1 MNHNYLSAASA
12 LVALLIGC
20 AVEGG
25 GLTVGQAFIALV
37 PIVVLLIWSFA
48 QSDVCDIQ
56 TKRKCP
62 TVREHR

>member
-12 LVALLIGC
+12 AVALLIGC

-37 PIVVLLIWSFA
+37 PIVVLLVWSFV
-48 QSDVCDIQ
+48 QSDVCDIRS
-56 TKRKCP
+56 KIKCP

>member
-1 MNHNYLSAASA
+1 MNYNYLSAASA
-12 LVALLIGC
+12 AVALLIGC

-25 GLTVGQAFIALV
+25 KLTAGQAFVALV
-37 PIVVLLIWSFA
+37 PVVVLLVWSFV

>member
-12 LVALLIGC
+12 AVALLIGC

-25 GLTVGQAFIALV
+25 GLTVGQAFAALV
-37 PIVVLLIWSFA
+37 PVVMLLIWSFV
-48 QSDVCDIQ
+48 QSDACDIRS
-56 TKRKCP
+56 KRKCP

>member
-12 LVALLIGC
+12 AVALLIGC

-37 PIVVLLIWSFA
+37 PIVVLLVWSFA
-48 QSDVCDIQ
+48 QSDLY
-56 TKRKCP
+56 
-62 TVREHR
+62 E

>member
-1 MNHNYLSAASA
+1 MNHNYLSLASA
-12 LVALLIGC
+12 AVALLIGC

-25 GLTVGQAFIALV
+25 GLTVGQAFAALV
-37 PIVVLLIWSFA
+37 PVVMLLIWSFV

>member
-1 MNHNYLSAASA
+1 MSHNYLSLVSAA
-12 LVALLIGC
+12 VALLIGC

-25 GLTVGQAFIALV
+25 GLAVGQAFAALV
-37 PIVVLLIWSFA
+37 PVVVLLVWSFV

>member
-12 LVALLIGC
+12 AVAFLIGC

-25 GLTVGQAFIALV
+25 GLTVGRAFAALV
-37 PIVVLLIWSFA
+37 PVVLLLIWSFV

>member
-12 LVALLIGC
+12 AVALLIGC
-20 AVEGG
+20 AVEGE

-48 QSDVCDIQ
+48 KSDLYDTPEGQNENWID
-56 TKRKCP
+56 
-62 TVREHR
+62 